1 MHDLSDGSLIQAVRF
16 GPANSVGPER
26 GAFQFNP
33 ETLELRHHGEAV
45 ALRPQAA
52 RALVLLLR
60 HEGELVTN
68 DELRRELWG
77 ERHLEWRNSLHQCV
91 RDLRRAL
98 ADGAARPRFVGTV
111 ARRGYRFIGDTTSQ
125 ADRELS
131 VTEPKPAGALSGVW
145 RRPSVAFVA
154 GATTFVLLPIS
165 VLMLLCAVLAL

>member
-1 MHDLSDGSLIQAVRF
+1 MHDLSDGSVVQAVRF

-26 GAFQFNP
+26 GAFQLNP
-33 ETLELRHHGEAV
+33 ETLELRHHEEAV

-60 HEGELVTN
+60 HKGELVTN

-77 ERHLEWRNSLHQCV
+77 EQHLQWRNSLHQCV
-91 RDLRRAL
+91 RDLRHAL
-98 ADGAARPRFVGTV
+98 ADDAARPRFVGTV

-125 ADRELS
+125 AHRELS
-131 VTEPKPAGALSGVW
+131 VTEPTSAGALPGVW

-165 VLMLLCAVLAL
+165 LLMLLCAVLAL